1 MADIGRHVLWERLGA
16 DALFAKIIQLLNDGW
31 LSKSIAHSER
41 SSSSFNYGGNLEG
54 DITSKTRPQKGRIC
68 TLSRSLAYFEIWG
81 QFLSSKGHIEK
92 LFQAISP
99 NFAIRNWLHC

>member
-41 SSSSFNYGGNLEG
+41 SSSLLITAG
-54 DITSKTRPQKGRIC
+54 TSKAISPPQPVPKRG
-68 TLSRSLAYFEIWG
+68 TFVPSTDLAYYEIWG

-92 LFQAISP
+92 LFQAIWP
-99 NFAIRNWLHC
+99 NFAIRNWIHC